1 MERQKIIKRQ
11 DCRQLSAAF
20 DVSRNS
26 GNIEVTNQQRL
37 KIIFEEMQH
46 DAANRGLGE
55 TELRARLRYY
65 RRQIIDAN
73 KEGTNAKE

>member
-1 MERQKIIKRQ
+1 M
-11 DCRQLSAAF
+11 
-20 DVSRNS
+20 
-26 GNIEVTNQQRL
+26 TNQQRL
-37 KIIFEEMQH
+37 KIILEEMQH